1 MSNVDDMIRE
11 MREWYESD
19 EGKAS
24 LEKFAKKLA
33 FEQDLKV
40 RNAERIKKMF
50 TDQKSFNKLVKAI
63 IAKHDDR
70 WVDGCYKKGVMPHP
84 WELMY
89 SLFDLSEIEGKECK
103 PVDGFTDNFPS
114 SIYAYKGWKFAVTHG
129 QGSVC
134 SIYYNKK
141 LMYRD

>member
-1 MSNVDDMIRE
+1 MKDWS
-11 MREWYESD
+11 ESA

-24 LEKFAKKLA
+24 MKKFVEDFSFK
-33 FEQDLKV
+33 QDLKI

-50 TDQKSFNKLVKAI
+50 TDQKSFNSIVEKI
-63 IAKHDDR
+63 IAKHDKR
-70 WVDGCYKKGVMPHP
+70 WIDSCYKKGAMPYP

-89 SLFDLSEIEGKECK
+89 ALFNLSEIEGKECK
-103 PVDGFTDNFPS
+103 PVDDFTDNFPS
-114 SIYAYKGWKFAVTHG
+114 SIYSYKGWQFAVTHG

-134 SIYYNKK
+134 SIYYKKK

>member
-11 MREWYESD
+11 MREWSD
-19 EGKAS
+19 SDSGKAS
-24 LEKFAKKLA
+24 MKKFVEKLA
-33 FEQDLKV
+33 FEQNLKV
-40 RNAERIKKMF
+40 RNFERIKKMF

-63 IAKHDDR
+63 ISKHDDL
-70 WVDGCYKKGVMPHP
+70 WVDGCYKRSVMPHP

-89 SLFDLSEIEGKECK
+89 ALFDLSEIEGKECD

-114 SIYAYKGWKFAVTHG
+114 SIYTYKCWQFAVTHG

-134 SIYYNKK
+134 SVYYKKK